1 MDPIVDSLIV
11 VRFADFAIDVV
22 EIVMT
27 TVFVASVVDDGAVVF
42 VFAAVVED
50 DCDDFAAVT
59 RLAITVA
66 SNVMKFVAVAVAA
79 VPDDADYAIIAIDV
93 LWVMLWLTYAG
104 RCYALAMMLSMKL
117 SNVVVQ
123 KQPSSLVN

>member
-11 VRFADFAIDVV
+11 VRFADFAIVAV
-22 EIVMT
+22 EIVLT
-27 TVFVASVVDDGAVVF
+27 IVFVASVVDDGAEEF

-66 SNVMKFVAVAVAA
+66 SNVMKFVAGAVAV
-79 VPDDADYAIIAIDV
+79 VPDDAEYAIIAIDV
-93 LWVMLWLTYAG
+93 LWVMLWLACAG

-117 SNVVVQ
+117 TIVVVQ
-123 KQPSSLVN
+123 KKPS